1 MARVSFTI
9 KRIQDLL
16 CPASKN
22 QAFLW
27 DTTVPQLGV
36 RVTPAGK
43 PAFVFQSRYSGK
55 TVRITIGSISD
66 WNIGDAQVRA
76 RELQMLIDSGRDPR
90 IVIAD
95 QTATDNARRVE
106 KQKPVVLLSHAWAE
120 YIREREPYW
129 GAKNYSDHLL
139 MAHEGGQPR
148 KRMPG
153 KLTIAGPLANL
164 MGRLLTELTGEQI
177 EQWTVKESKLRP
189 ASARLSLR
197 MLKAFLN
204 WASQDL
210 RYSDLVNPLAA
221 SSKRIKEAAGKP
233 KVKSDYLQKEQ
244 LTTWFEKVKALPN
257 PVVSAYL
264 QILLLTGARREEL
277 ARLRWEDVNFRW
289 KSLTLNDKVEEH
301 RVIPMTPY
309 VTELINA
316 LPRRNGWV
324 FSSPASSTGR
334 LMEPTKSHRNAC
346 KAAGLELT
354 LHGLRRSF
362 KSLSEW
368 LEIPVGVIAQIMG
381 HKPSATAEKHYTIR
395 PLDLLRVHH
404 EKFEEWILKQ
414 AGVQFKASAK
424 TTVLKIVGK

>member
-1 MARVSFTI
+1 MSRVNFTV
-9 KRIQDLL
+9 KRVQDLT
-16 CPASKN
+16 CPSDKS

-36 RVTPAGK
+36 RVTPTGK
-43 PAFVFQSRYSGK
+43 PSFIFQGRYSGK
-55 TVRITIGSISD
+55 TVRITIGSPDNWTIP
-66 WNIGDAQVRA
+66 DAQARA
-76 RELQMLIDSGRDPR
+76 RELQRYIDGGRDPR
-90 IVIAD
+90 LVVAQASEAD
-95 QTATDNARRVE
+95 KAARIEQQRST
-106 KQKPVVLLSHAWAE
+106 VLLSHAWAE
-120 YIREREPYW
+120 YIDERKPHW
-129 GAKNYSDHLL
+129 GEKNYSDHLL
-139 MAHEGGQPR
+139 MAHEGGKPR

-153 KLTIAGPLANL
+153 KVTVAGPLASL
-164 MGRLLTELTGEQI
+164 MEKPLIELTGDLI
-177 EQWTVKESKLRP
+177 EQWTVKESKRRP

-204 WASQDL
+204 WASQDQ
-210 RYSDLVNPLAA
+210 RYSELVNPSAG

-233 KVKSDYLQKEQ
+233 KAKSDYLQKEQ
-244 LTTWFEKVKALPN
+244 LAAWFEKVRALPN

-289 KSLTLNDKVEEH
+289 KSLTLNDKVEDH
-301 RVIPMTPY
+301 RVIPMTSH
-309 VTELINA
+309 VADLIQA
-316 LPRRNGWV
+316 LPRRNQWV
-324 FSSPASSTGR
+324 FSSPSSSTGR
-334 LMEPTKSHRNAC
+334 LMEPTKSHRNVC
-346 KAAGLELT
+346 TAAGLELT

-404 EKFEEWILKQ
+404 EKFEAWILTQ
-414 AGVQFKASAK
+414 AGIKQPNSDAP
-424 TTVLKIVGK
+424 TLLKIVK

>member
-1 MARVSFTI
+1 MPRVSFTN
-9 KRIQDLL
+9 KRIQDFS
-16 CPASKN
+16 CPTDKK
-22 QAFLW
+22 QAFAW
-27 DTTVPQLGV
+27 DTAVPQLGI

-55 TVRITIGSISD
+55 TVRITIGTPAA
-66 WNIGDAQVRA
+66 WNIGDAQARA
-76 RELQMLIDSGRDPR
+76 RELQRSIDAGRDPR
-90 IVIAD
+90 IVIAEKSD
-95 QTATDNARRVE
+95 ADHATRIEN
-106 KQKPVVLLSHAWAE
+106 QKSTVLLCHAWAE
-120 YIREREPYW
+120 YIKERQPYW
-129 GAKNYSDHLL
+129 GEKNYSDHLL
-139 MAHEGGQPR
+139 MAQKGGQPR

-153 KLTIAGPLANL
+153 KLTVAGPLANL
-164 MGRLLTELTGEQI
+164 MTRPLTELTGDLI
-177 EQWTVKESKLRP
+177 EQWTVKENKLRP

-204 WASQDL
+204 WASQDQ
-210 RYSDLVNPLAA
+210 RYADMVNPLAA

-233 KVKSDYLQKEQ
+233 KAKSDYLQKEQ

-277 ARLRWEDVNFRW
+277 ARLRWEDVNLRW
-289 KSLTLNDKVEEH
+289 KSLTLNDKVEDH

-309 VTELINA
+309 VVQLIQA
-316 LPRRNGWV
+316 LPRRNKWV
-324 FSSPASSTGR
+324 FSSPSSSTGR
-334 LMEPTKSHRNAC
+334 LMEPTKSHRNVC
-346 KAAGLELT
+346 KASGLYLT

-381 HKPSATAEKHYTIR
+381 HKPSATAEKHYTVR

-404 EKFEEWILKQ
+404 EKFEVWILRQ
-414 AGVQFKASAK
+414 ARVEVSYEVTPLKA
-424 TTVLKIVGK
+424 VNG

>member
-9 KRIQDLL
+9 KRVQDLF
-16 CPASKN
+16 CPADKN

-36 RVTPAGK
+36 RVTPGGK

-120 YIREREPYW
+120 YIRERQPYW
-129 GAKNYSDHLL
+129 GAKNYTDHLL
-139 MAHEGGQPR
+139 MAQEGGQPR
-148 KRMPG
+148 KRMPS

-204 WASQDL
+204 WASQDQ

-233 KVKSDYLQKEQ
+233 RVKSDYLQKEQ

-264 QILLLTGARREEL
+264 QILFLTGARREEL

-334 LMEPTKSHRNAC
+334 LMEPTKSHRNVC

-404 EKFEEWILKQ
+404 ERFEAWILKQ
-414 AGVQFKASAK
+414 AGINFAEINPATKLRVVRS
-424 TTVLKIVGK
+424 